1 MKRLSA
7 CLAVCLIIV
16 FFSVVGCSKK
26 ADALN
31 DKTSVSEASAENL
44 DEGVEAEKQ
53 AFVNSPEG
61 LSLRAKPDDGAEL
74 VCMLSD
80 KEQIVVLPKAPDK
93 SDEAIEAKEA
103 AAETAPD
110 PQNSSEAENSAEA
123 EHTAVAPSWVEIKT
137 AAGQS
142 GFVLSCYIEDS
153 LEAIDFIRSVEGS
166 YNESGE
172 ASAQK
177 ITIKY
182 IGSGQFDVE
191 ADWKMFQIKKIVTT
205 DEIKNT
211 DFLCRSGSR
220 EGVQVDYK
228 IAFKDSVLN
237 YDFCGQYWDFDKDNN
252 PINRRES
259 SINTKLKRIE
269 SE

>member
-1 MKRLSA
+1 M
-7 CLAVCLIIV
+7 
-16 FFSVVGCSKK
+16 
-26 ADALN
+26 
-31 DKTSVSEASAENL
+31 
-44 DEGVEAEKQ
+44 
-53 AFVNSPEG
+53 
-61 LSLRAKPDDGAEL
+61 
-74 VCMLSD
+74 
-80 KEQIVVLPKAPDK
+80 
-93 SDEAIEAKEA
+93 
-103 AAETAPD
+103 
-110 PQNSSEAENSAEA
+110 
-123 EHTAVAPSWVEIKT
+123 
-137 AAGQS
+137 
-142 GFVLSCYIEDS
+142 LSCYIEDS

-182 IGSGQFDVE
+182 IGSGQFDVD